1 MELDTVVDVDGRKDV
16 SSTIYHS
23 VYVVLEWNWTPLL
36 ILTEDRMLAAQYI
49 SVIMLLNSGTVHV
62 VDVDVD

>member
-49 SVIMLLNSGTVHV
+49 SVIMLLNSGTVHRC
-62 VDVDVD
+62 